1 MQQLCNNIRKD
12 DAYARYIENPADKA
26 VKDTVIRHMAE
37 MVAVEHLGI
46 LKKEKELEK
55 FRRENSLLEGLVPKK
70 AANKEKIIAEVGVD
84 KYVDTIMKQK
94 DFKEAVENL
103 EPHRMCIFI
112 YGNKANDL
120 AVKFDK
126 QITQLAQAQKQQNS
140 IADKEVVNQKQA
152 EAEVSGPIA

>member
-1 MQQLCNNIRKD
+1 MQQLCNNIRNN
-12 DAYARYIENPADKA
+12 DAYARYIDNPKDKA

-46 LKKEKELEK
+46 LKKRRQLEERTK
-55 FRRENSLLEGLVPKK
+55 NNPLLGGMVPKTT
-70 AANKEKIIAEVGVD
+70 ADKEKIIAEVGVD
-84 KYVDTIMKQK
+84 TYVDTIMKQK

-103 EPHRMCIFI
+103 EPHKMCSFI
-112 YGNKANDL
+112 YGNTANDL

-126 QITQLAQAQKQQNS
+126 QITQLAQDKKQQNS